1 MFYCP
6 FWQVKVIIQ
15 QVLFLWWKSS
25 KNRSHPQIECT
36 HFSLVHRARHFE
48 NSSTHFPCII
58 TVIILPRGHVCSVSR
73 WLVSLQNSYIV
84 IASAKTSGSIYLKV
98 LISVRIVTKTTI
110 GANFLGM
117 KRTQKCEGKL
127 EHCSCV
133 CSRKWTY
140 IGKRCENTEIQTNT
154 RVWPS
159 PLIYFFLWFVS
170 KLDELIWHRWK
181 KPTGDVPWKW
191 FMVYSSLWLWFKQG
205 WLTNIKLYSH
215 VYWVFIWEI

>member
-25 KNRSHPQIECT
+25 KNRSPPQIECT

-154 RVWPS
+154 SVTITS
-159 PLIYFFLWFVS
+159 DLFFSVIC
-170 KLDELIWHRWK
+170 E
-181 KPTGDVPWKW
+181 
-191 FMVYSSLWLWFKQG
+191 
-205 WLTNIKLYSH
+205 
-215 VYWVFIWEI
+215 

>member
-1 MFYCP
+1 MHSFFISSPSTP
-6 FWQVKVIIQ
+6 FWEFI
-15 QVLFLWWKSS
+15 
-25 KNRSHPQIECT
+25 N
-36 HFSLVHRARHFE
+36 SLSMYNYCHYITTWSCMLSFE
-48 NSSTHFPCII
+48 MTCLI
-58 TVIILPRGHVCSVSR
+58 TKK
-73 WLVSLQNSYIV
+73 SYIV

-154 RVWPS
+154 RVWHH
-159 PLIYFFLWFVS
+159 LWFIFFC
-170 KLDELIWHRWK
+170 D
-181 KPTGDVPWKW
+181 
-191 FMVYSSLWLWFKQG
+191 LWV
-205 WLTNIKLYSH
+205 N
-215 VYWVFIWEI
+215 

>member
-48 NSSTHFPCII
+48 NSSTHFPCVI

-84 IASAKTSGSIYLKV
+84 IASAKTSIRINLSQSANICSNRYENYNRCKLSWNEKN
-98 LISVRIVTKTTI
+98 SEVRRKI
-110 GANFLGM
+110 
-117 KRTQKCEGKL
+117 RTL
-127 EHCSCV
+127 LLCV
-133 CSRKWTY
+133 
-140 IGKRCENTEIQTNT
+140 
-154 RVWPS
+154 
-159 PLIYFFLWFVS
+159 
-170 KLDELIWHRWK
+170 
-181 KPTGDVPWKW
+181 
-191 FMVYSSLWLWFKQG
+191 
-205 WLTNIKLYSH
+205 
-215 VYWVFIWEI
+215 